1 MKCSKCQHENP
12 PDSQYCSVCGTRVDS
27 SPEPHLDSTIMI
39 RPQIFN
45 LPIGS
50 TFANRYQI
58 IEELGRGGM
67 GTVYKVLDKEVKEK
81 IALKVLKPEIS
92 FDLKIIERF
101 RNELKIA
108 RKISQPNVC
117 RMYDLMKESGTYFIT
132 MEYVSGEDLKSTI
145 LRLGRISMGKAL
157 IIAKQ
162 ICSGLAA
169 AHQLGI
175 VHRDLKPHNI
185 MIDRAGNVRIMDFGI
200 ARSAKSRGLT
210 EVGAI
215 IGTPEYM
222 SPEQALGD
230 EVDIRSDIYSLGVV
244 LFELV
249 TGKVP
254 FEGSTAVSV
263 AMKQKTELPPEPM
276 SINDQI
282 PEEFNHL
289 ILKCLEKD
297 PKKRYQSVDE
307 VLEEIIRIERG
318 FPTTDSVRPER
329 RTSKVIPG
337 RRIPKFLVP
346 GALAL
351 AVAILVMGLF
361 TFKPWQR
368 SPGVLDEWK
377 GEAQKVQPV
386 KKEEAAKGDEEL
398 SAQSGF
404 FEITSEP
411 EGADVYLDD
420 KLLGK
425 TPLKQE
431 LSSGSHV
438 LRLAISGYKMKTAD
452 FNVETGKT
460 FVETYILEP
469 SYILEILTVPSG
481 VRVKVDGK
489 YVGTTGTAALEVE
502 SPTNT
507 CRLSFEKSGWQT
519 VDLPLTLEP
528 GENPVTRNLVR
539 VRSQVQEKPKEQQTK
554 PKEQEVKLKEQ
565 EVKPQV
571 QQVKPQEQQAK
582 PQEKA
587 APKEPA
593 KVMLVIDTT
602 PSSARIF
609 LNNKL
614 VGTSPIKASYPP
626 GKYQIKIEKAGFQ
639 TREFSVDL
647 RTNFERTYSL
657 DRLESSQILIKVHP
671 WADVFIDGKFVGQIP
686 PVKKVPIQVGK
697 HTIKFKRNGQFVDK
711 NIEIKRGKNLE
722 VFMNLLTGEFKVQEI
737 K

>member
-12 PDSQYCSVCGTRVDS
+12 PGSQYCSKCGTQIVS
-27 SPEPHLDSTIMI
+27 SSEPHLDSTVMI
-39 RPQIFN
+39 RPQIFD

-50 TFANRYQI
+50 IFAKRYQI

-67 GTVYKVLDKEVKEK
+67 GTVYKVLDKEVNEK

-92 FDLKIIERF
+92 FDLKTIDRF

-145 LRLGRISMGKAL
+145 LRLGQISMGKAL

-162 ICSGLAA
+162 ICAGLAA

-200 ARSAKSRGLT
+200 AWSAKSRGLT
-210 EVGAI
+210 ESGAI

-254 FEGSTAVSV
+254 FEGTTAVGV

-282 PEEFNHL
+282 SDEFNHL

-297 PKKRYQSVDE
+297 PKRRYQSADE
-307 VLEEIIRIERG
+307 VLDEIVRIERG
-318 FPTTDSVRPER
+318 FPTTDSIRPEK

-337 RRIPKFLVP
+337 KRMPKFLMP
-346 GALAL
+346 GAVVLAAL
-351 AVAILVMGLF
+351 ILVGGLIIL
-361 TFKPWQR
+361 KPWKDG
-368 SPGVLDEWK
+368 PGVRDEGK
-377 GEAQKVQPV
+377 GEEQKVLPV
-386 KKEEAAKGDEEL
+386 KDDEKKKEDEDL
-398 SAQSGF
+398 SVQSGF
-404 FEITSEP
+404 FEIASEP

-425 TPLKQE
+425 TPLKHE
-431 LSSGSHV
+431 AASGSHK
-438 LRLAISGYKMKTAD
+438 LRLAYNGYKMTIAD
-452 FNVETGKT
+452 LAIEPGKT
-460 FVETYILEP
+460 FVETYVLEP
-469 SYILEILTVPSG
+469 SYILMIKTVPTG
-481 VRVKVDGK
+481 ARVKMDGK
-489 YVGTTGTAALEVE
+489 YVGTTGTDALEVE
-502 SPTNT
+502 SPGDT
-507 CRLSFEKSGWQT
+507 CRLSFEKSGWET
-519 VDLPLTLEP
+519 MNLSLTLKP
-528 GENPVTRNLVR
+528 GENPVSRNLVR
-539 VRSQVQEKPKEQQTK
+539 VKAKPKPK
-554 PKEQEVKLKEQ
+554 PKPKADEDEKKKEEQAVL
-565 EVKPQV
+565 
-571 QQVKPQEQQAK
+571 
-582 PQEKA
+582 
-587 APKEPA
+587 A
-593 KVMLVIDTT
+593 KVMLVIDTA
-602 PSSARIF
+602 PSSARIS
-609 LNNKL
+609 LNDKL
-614 VGTSPIKASYPP
+614 VGTTPLKASYPP
-626 GKYQIKIEKAGFQ
+626 GKYQIKIEKAGYQ
-639 TREFSVDL
+639 TREFAVDL
-647 RTNFERTYSL
+647 QTNFERTYNL
-657 DRLESSQILIKVHP
+657 EKLESLQLLIKVHP
-671 WADVFIDGKFVGQIP
+671 WADVFIDGKFAGQIP
-686 PVKKVPIQVGK
+686 PVKRVPIDVGK
-697 HTIKFKRNGQFVDK
+697 HTLKFKRDGQFIDK
-711 NIEIKRGKNLE
+711 EIEIKRGKNLE
-722 VFMNLLTGEFKVQEI
+722 VFMNLLTGEFKVQELEPD

>member
-1 MKCSKCQHENP
+1 MKCNKCQHENP
-12 PDSQYCSVCGTRVDS
+12 TGSQYCSKCGTRVES
-27 SPEPHLDSTIMI
+27 SSEPHLDSTVMM
-39 RPQIFN
+39 RPQIFD

-50 TFANRYQI
+50 TFAHRYQI

-67 GTVYKVLDKEVKEK
+67 GTVYKVMDKEVNEK

-92 FDLKIIERF
+92 FDLKTIERF

-200 ARSAKSRGLT
+200 ARSAKSKGLT
-210 EVGAI
+210 EAGAI

-249 TGKVP
+249 TGRVP
-254 FEGSTAVSV
+254 FEGSTAVGV
-263 AMKQKTELPPEPM
+263 AMMQKTELPPEPV

-282 PEEFNHL
+282 PIEFNHL

-297 PKKRYQSVDE
+297 PKRRFQSADE
-307 VLEEIIRIERG
+307 VLDQIIRIERG
-318 FPTTDSVRPER
+318 FPTTDSIRPEK

-337 RRIPKFLVP
+337 RRTPKFLVP
-346 GALAL
+346 GAVAL
-351 AVAILVMGLF
+351 AALLLVMGLLY
-361 TFKPWQR
+361 FKPWQR
-368 SPGVLDEWK
+368 SPGLSDEGK

-386 KKEEAAKGDEEL
+386 KEEEKTKADEGL
-398 SAQSGF
+398 PVQSGF

-431 LSSGSHV
+431 LSSGSHK
-438 LRLAISGYKMKTAD
+438 LRLAYSGYKMKMAD
-452 FNVETGKT
+452 LEVEPGKT
-460 FVETYILEP
+460 FVETYVLEP
-469 SYILEILTVPSG
+469 SYILQIKTVPSG
-481 VRVKVDGK
+481 ARVKLDGK
-489 YVGTTGTAALEVE
+489 YIGTTGTDALEVE
-502 SPTNT
+502 CPTNS
-507 CRLSFEKSGWQT
+507 CRLSFEKSGWET
-519 VDLPLTLEP
+519 VNLPLTLKP
-528 GENPVTRNLVR
+528 GENPVTRNLIR
-539 VRSQVQEKPKEQQTK
+539 VKAQPPPKPKPK
-554 PKEQEVKLKEQ
+554 PDEDKEKKE
-565 EVKPQV
+565 E
-571 QQVKPQEQQAK
+571 
-582 PQEKA
+582 EKITNVVLA
-587 APKEPA
+587 IET
-593 KVMLVIDTT
+593 D

-614 VGTSPIKASYPP
+614 EGTSPIKVSYPP
-626 GKYQIKIEKAGFQ
+626 GKYQIKIEKAGYQ

-647 RTNFERTYSL
+647 RTNFERTYNL
-657 DRLESSQILIKVHP
+657 EKLESPLIVIKVHP
-671 WADVFIDGKFVGQIP
+671 WADVFIDGKFAGQIP
-686 PVKKVPIQVGK
+686 PVKRVPIDVGK
-697 HTIKFKRNGQFVDK
+697 HTIKFKRNGQFIDK
-711 NIEIKRGKNLE
+711 EVEIKSGKNLE
-722 VFMNLLTGEFKVQEI
+722 VFMNLLTGEFKVQELEPE

>member
-1 MKCSKCQHENP
+1 MKCSKCKHENP

-39 RPQIFN
+39 RPQIYD

-145 LRLGRISMGKAL
+145 LRLGQISMGKAL

-169 AHQLGI
+169 AHQLGT

-210 EVGAI
+210 EDGAI

-289 ILKCLEKD
+289 ILKCLEKE

-337 RRIPKFLVP
+337 RKIPKFLVP
-346 GALAL
+346 GALVL
-351 AVAILVMGLF
+351 AVAILVMGLLY
-361 TFKPWQR
+361 FKPWQS
-368 SPGVLDEWK
+368 SPGVLDEGK

-386 KKEEAAKGDEEL
+386 KEEESAKGDEEL

-420 KLLGK
+420 KLQGK

-452 FNVETGKT
+452 FNVEPGKT

-469 SYILEILTVPSG
+469 SYILKIKTVPSG
-481 VRVKVDGK
+481 ARVKMDGK

-507 CRLSFEKSGWQT
+507 CRLSFEKSGWQAA
-519 VDLPLTLEP
+519 DLPLTLEP

-539 VRSQVQEKPKEQQTK
+539 VRSQAQVKPKAQQTKPREQQVK
-554 PKEQEVKLKEQ
+554 PKEQEVKPKEQ
-565 EVKPQV
+565 QV
-571 QQVKPQEQQAK
+571 K

-593 KVMLVIDTT
+593 KVMLGIDTS

-609 LNNKL
+609 LNNKFA
-614 VGTSPIKASYPP
+614 GTSPIKASFPP

-639 TREFSVDL
+639 SREFSVDL
-647 RTNFERTYSL
+647 RTNFERTYNL
-657 DRLESSQILIKVHP
+657 VKLESPQILIKVHP
-671 WADVFIDGKFVGQIP
+671 WADVFIDGKFAGQIP
-686 PVKKVPIQVGK
+686 PVKKIPIQVGK

-722 VFMNLLTGEFKVQEI
+722 VFMNLVTGEFKVQEL

>member
-1 MKCSKCQHENP
+1 MM
-12 PDSQYCSVCGTRVDS
+12 RA
-27 SPEPHLDSTIMI
+27 
-39 RPQIFN
+39 QIFD

-50 TFANRYQI
+50 TFAKRYQI

-67 GTVYKVLDKEVKEK
+67 GTVYKVLDKEVNEK

-145 LRLGRISMGKAL
+145 LRLGQISIGKAL

-200 ARSAKSRGLT
+200 ARSTKTRGLT
-210 EVGAI
+210 EPGAI

-222 SPEQALGD
+222 SPEQSLGD

-254 FEGSTAVSV
+254 FEGTTAVSV
-263 AMKQKTELPPEPM
+263 AMKQKMELPPEPM

-297 PKKRYQSVDE
+297 PKRRYQSADE

-318 FPTTDSVRPER
+318 FPTTDSIRPEK

-337 RRIPKFLVP
+337 RRTPKFLVP
-346 GALAL
+346 GALVL

-361 TFKPWQR
+361 YFKPWQR
-368 SPGVLDEWK
+368 SPGVLDEK
-377 GEAQKVQPV
+377 
-386 KKEEAAKGDEEL
+386 L

-431 LSSGSHV
+431 LPSGSHE
-438 LRLAISGYKMKTAD
+438 LRLAYSGYKMKTAD
-452 FNVETGKT
+452 LNIETGRI

-469 SYILEILTVPSG
+469 SYILKIKTVPSG
-481 VRVKVDGK
+481 ARVKMNGR

-502 SPTNT
+502 SPKNT

-539 VRSQVQEKPKEQQTK
+539 VKPRPKEEPKEQR
-554 PKEQEVKLKEQ
+554 
-565 EVKPQV
+565 
-571 QQVKPQEQQAK
+571 VKPQEQQAK
-582 PQEKA
+582 PQEKE

-593 KVMLVIDTT
+593 KVMLMIYTT
-602 PSSARIF
+602 PGSARIF

-614 VGTSPIKASYPP
+614 VGTSPIEASYPP

-639 TREFSVDL
+639 TIEFSVDL
-647 RTNFERTYSL
+647 RMNFERTYRL
-657 DRLESSQILIKVHP
+657 DRLESLQILIKVHP

-711 NIEIKRGKNLE
+711 EIVIKRGKNIE
-722 VFMNLLTGEFKVQEI
+722 VFMNLLTGEFKVQELE
-737 K
+737 